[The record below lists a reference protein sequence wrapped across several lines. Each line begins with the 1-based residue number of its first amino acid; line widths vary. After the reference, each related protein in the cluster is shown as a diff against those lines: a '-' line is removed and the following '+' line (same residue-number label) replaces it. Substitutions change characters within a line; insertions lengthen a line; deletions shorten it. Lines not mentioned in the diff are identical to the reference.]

1 MLKSKLE
8 IEDKNMKF
16 INTIFG
22 ILFAIMLFN
31 IFWPLLVFFGV
42 VILIYVIYIRFKIKS
57 AMNKQENMYQDS
69 QDNQNSYDNTYTNTS
84 YTNTRSNQNS
94 SSDVIDVEY
103 SEREVS
109 DN

>member
-1 MLKSKLE
+1 
-8 IEDKNMKF
+8 MKF
-16 INTIFG
+16 FNTLFG

-31 IFWPLLVFFGV
+31 IFWPLLVFFGI

-57 AMNKQENMYQDS
+57 AMNNQENMYQD
-69 QDNQNSYDNTYTNTS
+69 NQSSYDDDYTNTS
-84 YTNTRSNQNS
+84 YTNTSSNQNN

-103 SEREVS
+103 SEREVK